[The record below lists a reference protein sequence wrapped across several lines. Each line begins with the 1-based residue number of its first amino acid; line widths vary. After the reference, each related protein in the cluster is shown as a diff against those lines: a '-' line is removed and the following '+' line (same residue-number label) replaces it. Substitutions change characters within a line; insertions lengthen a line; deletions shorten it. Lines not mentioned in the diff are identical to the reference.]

1 MAGLMP
7 IIAAIRMMVVLPN
20 HIRKFISATSER
32 VPQIFER
39 KRTGSPPS
47 A

>member
-1 MAGLMP
+1 MP

-39 KRTGSPPS
+39 KRMGSPPS